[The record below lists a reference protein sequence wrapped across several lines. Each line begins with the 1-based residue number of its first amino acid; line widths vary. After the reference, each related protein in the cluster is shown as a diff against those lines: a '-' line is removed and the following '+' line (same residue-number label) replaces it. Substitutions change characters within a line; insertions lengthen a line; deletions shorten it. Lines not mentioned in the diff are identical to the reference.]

1 MAQESNKIVFRAS
14 DGNTVRLEH
23 RESLPSAA
31 ALAKEYANAGYP
43 DRYAVYTEKQT
54 ALSALGTP
62 LSENQSENGLYVSCI
77 LRPSIFPSQAGAIG
91 ALSSVAFASALE
103 EHTSKNIGI
112 GWVSSIYCEGVKIGE
127 TSVEGKLDDFT
138 SYEYLIVSFSVKMNE
153 KNFPPRLTD
162 IVRRVFEEDS
172 VSVSMIMA
180 KTVLNKFFAVYRELK
195 NPAKHINAYVSRS
208 VLLDKKIKF
217 IDDGKK
223 KACRVI
229 GINRESLALIV
240 EGKDGRRH
248 EITSPSGVV
257 IPNKI

>member
-54 ALSALGTP
+54 KLSALGTP
-62 LSENQSENGLYVSCI
+62 LSEGDEERGLFVSCI

-91 ALSSVAFASALE
+91 ALSAVALAAALE
-103 EHTSKNIGI
+103 EHSTRIVGI
-112 GWVSSIYCEGVKIGE
+112 GWISSIFCDGKRIGE
-127 TSVEGKLDDFT
+127 VTVEGKLDNFT
-138 SYEYLIVSFSVKMNE
+138 SYEYLIVSFAVKMDE

-162 IVRRVFEEDS
+162 IVRQVFEEDS
-172 VSVSMIMA
+172 LSIAMIMA
-180 KTVLNKFFAVYRELK
+180 KTVLNKFFAIYRELK
-195 NPAKHINAYVSRS
+195 NPSKHINTYISKS
-208 VLLDKKIKF
+208 VLIDKKIKL

-223 KACRVI
+223 KSCKVV
-229 GINRESLALIV
+229 GINRENLALMV
-240 EGKDGRRH
+240 EGRDGKKQ
-248 EITSPSGVV
+248 EIISPSNVI